1 MQPAA
6 GQCGTK
12 TKGGC
17 CWCKRSAA
25 GRTQASN
32 IISGKAGC
40 HAAIPTGACGDPA
53 GVAERLLDLTDNVMG
68 VADFQA
74 KIDSGQIGTSQ
85 DTRSGSE
92 HVTAAHHA
100 VTENAHELVKS
111 IKA

>member
-1 MQPAA
+1 
-6 GQCGTK
+6 
-12 TKGGC
+12 
-17 CWCKRSAA
+17 
-25 GRTQASN
+25 
-32 IISGKAGC
+32 
-40 HAAIPTGACGDPA
+40 
-53 GVAERLLDLTDNVMG
+53 MG

-85 DTRSGSE
+85 DTRSGLE